1 MLILKRV
8 LLLIVFFITSFFT
21 SFSQCTPDFIYT
33 SLGIPGV
40 YPPSIQIPNLPIPTG
55 ISEGNI
61 GENYNQII
69 TVIILQDTTLDVASF
84 LPPSAVTA
92 MSFAGISTVMNVGV
106 NHVTF
111 DIQNLP

>member
-8 LLLIVFFITSFFT
+8 LLLIVFFIISFFT
-21 SFSQCTPDFIYT
+21 SFSQCNPDFIYT

-61 GENYNQII
+61 GENYNQTI
-69 TVIILQDTTLDVASF
+69 TVIILQDTTLDVA
-84 LPPSAVTA
+84 L
-92 MSFAGISTVMNVGV
+92 ISST
-106 NHVTF
+106 
-111 DIQNLP
+111 I